1 MGVLAMFRF
10 RVRKADI
17 EGDLREKFELI
28 GKDVVAFA
36 LGMFSMPVGPQSPA
50 PTWAQR
56 EVWFHQDPAVRW
68 LQEKRGEDARR
79 ETVTLALQ
87 LFAIFIAVVA
97 LVVSAISLDRGWAER
112 GAAHPAGRGA
122 WLNRLRH
129 LRGPG
134 ESYSDV
140 ILRLAGQGG

>member
-36 LGMFSMPVGPQSPA
+36 LGMLSMPVGPQSPA

-68 LQEKRGEDARR
+68 LQEKRDEDARR
-79 ETVTLALQ
+79 ETV
-87 LFAIFIAVVA
+87 
-97 LVVSAISLDRGWAER
+97 SRGRARRER
-112 GAAHPAGRGA
+112 H
-122 WLNRLRH
+122 
-129 LRGPG
+129 
-134 ESYSDV
+134 
-140 ILRLAGQGG
+140 ILG